1 MRFLFECSA
10 VTHIG
15 NRRRNNED
23 NFFIG
28 SGTLLSPEEQR
39 SMSQT
44 QNRMVR
50 KATCLDGGANR
61 IYAVSDGIGGHR
73 DGEAASRIAVE
84 TLSAFSQQR
93 QTKSCGRRREKYA
106 FIQAFQDMIGRANG
120 KMLSPAGGSDPDG
133 MGATLTGVLC
143 FADEAVA
150 FNIGDS
156 STFLYE
162 NGSIQKL
169 TVDDNEAE
177 RFQGTDPALLE
188 AHGRRLTKYLGMP
201 RSCGALTARISPPV
215 PLRPGQIYLAASD
228 GLTGCL
234 PPDELARAIREAGCA
249 PGPASVRLV
258 EAALEQEGGG
268 SDNITAVLV
277 KVLSR

>member
-1 MRFLFECSA
+1 MRFFFECSA
-10 VTHIG
+10 ATHIG

-28 SGTLLSPEEQR
+28 AGTLLSLEEQQ
-39 SMSQT
+39 SMSQSQT
-44 QNRMVR
+44 RMIR
-50 KATCLDGGANR
+50 KATCLDGTANR

-73 DGEAASRIAVE
+73 DGETASRVTVE
-84 TLSAFSQQR
+84 MLSAFSLRHQM
-93 QTKSCGRRREKYA
+93 KACGRRREKYA
-106 FIQAFQDMIGRANG
+106 FIQAFQDLIGQTNMS
-120 KMLSPAGGSDPDG
+120 MLDPSGGLDADG

-143 FADEAVA
+143 FADEAAA

-162 NGSIQKL
+162 NGSIRKL

-177 RFQGTDPALLE
+177 RFKGTDTALLE

-215 PLRPGQIYLAASD
+215 PLRPGQIYLMASD
-228 GLTGCL
+228 GLTDCL
-234 PPDELARAIREAGCA
+234 TPDGLAQAILEAGCA

-268 SDNITAVLV
+268 RDNITVVLV